1 MISKKYIKDLEFKKK
16 LKDIIDLQVKEGIL
30 YKELYLSIERREDKK
45 TLKEWKEH
53 LRELPFIK
61 KNLIELK
68 GGIKE

>member
-1 MISKKYIKDLEFKKK
+1 MNKREFKKK

>member
-1 MISKKYIKDLEFKKK
+1 MIRTKKDLINK
-16 LKDIIDLQVKEGIL
+16 LKDIIDLQIKEGIL